1 MVETEFR
8 ASHGLR
14 LGDGCREET
23 HQHCWKVRAAVSC
36 PQLNQIQMGMDF
48 RDIRVL
54 LEEIAGSLAG
64 HSLER
69 HEAFAPG
76 NATTER
82 LAKFFYDRLAPKL
95 PPVGK
100 LEWVEITE
108 APGYAVRY
116 KQD

>member
-1 MVETEFR
+1 MVEAEFC

-48 RDIRVL
+48 RDIKGL

-76 NATTER
+76 NATTEK

-95 PPVGK
+95 PPAGK
-100 LEWVEITE
+100 LEWIEITE

-116 KQD
+116 MQD